1 MSKIT
6 LQAQDNV
13 KSRLAEISKMQ
24 VSELEFFVQELN
36 ALITRKKAKTPKY
49 RIRKL
54 YQLINE
60 TILDADTQVIFD
72 VLAEKLQSETMTEAE
87 NRVFLK
93 IAEQEENIR
102 NQRIA
107 YMVELAQLRQIPF
120 AQLMSELG
128 LKPLPNV

>member
-1 MSKIT
+1 MSKVSV
-6 LQAQDNV
+6 QVQDNV
-13 KSRLAEISKMQ
+13 KNYLSEISKMK
-24 VSELEFFVQELN
+24 VSELEFFAQELN
-36 ALITRKKAKTPKY
+36 SLIVRKRSKTPEY
-49 RIRKL
+49 RIRRL

-60 TILDADTQVIFD
+60 TVLDADTQVIFD
-72 VLAEKLQSETMTEAE
+72 VLAEKLHAETMTKDE

-107 YMVELAQLRQIPF
+107 YMVELSQLRQIPF
-120 AQLMSELG
+120 PQLMSEMG